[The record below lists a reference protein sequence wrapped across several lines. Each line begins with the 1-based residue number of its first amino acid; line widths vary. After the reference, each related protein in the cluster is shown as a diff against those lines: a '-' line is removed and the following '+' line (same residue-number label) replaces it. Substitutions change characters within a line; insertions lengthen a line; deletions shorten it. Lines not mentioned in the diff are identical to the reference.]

1 MYVDVQ
7 FVQRNNRITPGGTTY
22 IIPSTVA
29 DSKDKNTRITAGVL
43 SKHTLP
49 LISYQNTPSYI
60 TNMKQVFNFVLFFEA
75 CELVKEQK
83 KV

>member
-1 MYVDVQ
+1 M
-7 FVQRNNRITPGGTTY
+7 
-22 IIPSTVA
+22 A

-43 SKHTLP
+43 SKHTLE

-60 TNMKQVFNFVLFFEA
+60 INMKQVFNFVLFFEA

-83 KV
+83 KFD